1 MFVLTAVF
9 SWQNSVS
16 LCPASFCTPRANLPD
31 TPGISWFPVFA
42 FESPVMKRTSFF
54 GVSSRKSWRS
64 SQNHSTSASSG
75 SVFGNRLGL
84 LWCWIICLEM
94 NWDHSIGFKIAP
106 KYCFWTLVDYEAY
119 SISSKRFL
127 PTVVDVWSSEL
138 NSLIPVHLNSLLPK
152 MSVFTLA
159 ISCLITSNFPW
170 FKDLAS
176 QVPMQ
181 HCYLQ
186 YWTLLL
192 PPEQMHR
199 WASFLL

>member
-1 MFVLTAVF
+1 MTAVF

-16 LCPASFCTPRANLPD
+16 LCPASFCTPKANLPG

-84 LWCWIICLEM
+84 LWCWSICLEM

-106 KYCFWTLVDYEAY
+106 KYCFWTLVDYETY
-119 SISSKRFL
+119 SISSNGFF
-127 PTVVDVWSSEL
+127 PTVVDTMVIW
-138 NSLIPVHLNSLLPK
+138 IK
-152 MSVFTLA
+152 FTH
-159 ISCLITSNFPW
+159 SCPF
-170 FKDLAS
+170 
-176 QVPMQ
+176 
-181 HCYLQ
+181 
-186 YWTLLL
+186 
-192 PPEQMHR
+192 
-199 WASFLL
+199 